1 MITRIIGRK
10 KIKASGREKAA
21 GNLMLLLHDIRSV
34 HNVGS
39 IFRTADGAGVTKIY
53 LSGYTPA
60 PVDRFGR
67 ARADLA
73 KVALGA
79 EKAVEWE
86 VVSGIDGATGTD
98 SFVGV
103 TDFIKKMKK
112 ACTSI
117 IALEQDERAVD
128 YRTAGMAGNVKEDRE
143 SVFAQRDKLLIL
155 GNEVDGVSRDL
166 LDLADVVIEIPM
178 RGEKESLNVSVAAGI
193 AMYALVG

>member
-1 MITRIIGRK
+1 MIARK
-10 KIKASGREKAA
+10 KGK
-21 GNLMLLLHDIRSV
+21 NLSLLLHDIRSV

-39 IFRTADGAGVTKIY
+39 IFRTADGCGVTKIY

-79 EKAVEWE
+79 EKAVDWE
-86 VVSGIDGATGTD
+86 VVGD
-98 SFVGV
+98 SAV

-112 ACTSI
+112 SGVHV

-128 YRTAGMAGNVKEDRE
+128 YRTVDYRMADKAGKTG
-143 SVFAQRDKLLIL
+143 DKLLIL
-155 GNEVDGVSRDL
+155 GNEVDGVSREL
-166 LDLADVVIEIPM
+166 LDLADVIIEIPM
-178 RGEKESLNVSVAAGI
+178 RGEKESLNVSVAAGV
-193 AMYALVG
+193 AMYALME